1 MYRVSLPQKKNLEWR
16 EKERKRER
24 KKLLLCLPCIKFG
37 LDLKINEINLL
48 SLVEHMNFF
57 YLIEEQFISD
67 DFESNQCQSFSDGY
81 CFLMSFKHSSGLCKS
96 WGVIASFCWN
106 DCMRVSYIRS
116 FVNLLMNVRHIYLEK
131 NNSPNAGWIAGSA

>member
-48 SLVEHMNFF
+48 SLVEHINFF

-67 DFESNQCQSFSDGY
+67 DFESN
-81 CFLMSFKHSSGLCKS
+81 
-96 WGVIASFCWN
+96 
-106 DCMRVSYIRS
+106 
-116 FVNLLMNVRHIYLEK
+116 
-131 NNSPNAGWIAGSA
+131 